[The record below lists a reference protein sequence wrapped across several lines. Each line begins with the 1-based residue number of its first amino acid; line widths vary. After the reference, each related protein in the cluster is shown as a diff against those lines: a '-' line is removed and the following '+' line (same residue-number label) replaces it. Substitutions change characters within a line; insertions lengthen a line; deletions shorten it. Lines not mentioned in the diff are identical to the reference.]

1 MYTEN
6 TSIGELLE
14 LPQVMALLE
23 KAAPQMVSGPA
34 PPYTCTVKSRTT
46 GIRTTC
52 RCHTRAGK
60 WSGRGSDAFGSK

>member
-23 KAAPQMVSGPA
+23 KAAPQMVSSLFFG
-34 PPYTCTVKSRTT
+34 RT
-46 GIRTTC
+46 
-52 RCHTRAGK
+52 
-60 WSGRGSDAFGSK
+60 S

>member
-23 KAAPQMVSGPA
+23 KAHHRWLAVLP
-34 PPYTCTVKSRTT
+34 
-46 GIRTTC
+46 
-52 RCHTRAGK
+52 RAT
-60 WSGRGSDAFGSK
+60 

>member
-34 PPYTCTVKSRTT
+34 TGTVKSRTT
-46 GIRTTC
+46 GICTTC

>member
-23 KAAPQMVSGPA
+23 AAL
-34 PPYTCTVKSRTT
+34 TDVKDQT
-46 GIRTTC
+46 
-52 RCHTRAGK
+52 A
-60 WSGRGSDAFGSK
+60 